1 MDELTET
8 LQSAF
13 ESAGHEVGEV
23 TVNRDTVRVAVRE
36 DEASASALRAVTTD
50 AVDEDDILG
59 LDVTTE
65 TGGDGE
71 TVSTVVSFRY
81 RG

>member
-1 MDELTET
+1 MDELIESIR
-8 LQSAF
+8 SAF
-13 ESAGHEVGEV
+13 ESAGHEVDEV
-23 TVNRDTVRVAVRE
+23 TVNRDRVRIEVP
-36 DEASASALRAVTTD
+36 DDGASASNLRAATTD
-50 AVDEDDILG
+50 AVDGDAILG